1 MGSLRYPME
10 EVFFFWSEEARRLIY
25 SFYIA
30 SSWDRTTA
38 IPRLRTLPPQIA
50 ELRGY
55 GVEQGFTPGRC
66 GLGRACAEPR
76 QGKPTTLIF
85 LRKQYTMVPG
95 VRSASGL
102 LVTKIASKITKFR
115 AASY

>member
-1 MGSLRYPME
+1 MGSLRYPMGE
-10 EVFFFWSEEARRLIY
+10 IFFWSEEARRLIY

-38 IPRLRTLPPQIA
+38 IPRLRMLPPQIA
-50 ELRGY
+50 ELRGH
-55 GVEQGFTPGRC
+55 GVEQGSTPGRC

-85 LRKQYTMVPG
+85 LRKQYRQVSFAC
-95 VRSASGL
+95 REL
-102 LVTKIASKITKFR
+102 LVGK
-115 AASY
+115 